1 MNLITLEKVGQ
12 DCKMTINEKA
22 NTFKYQATLR
32 IDYDESELAN
42 IEHILKEDESFEE
55 MVEVFTAQPEDY
67 KIYVSLSCK
76 NRTLTLQSL
85 ILEKTYLEEQ
95 NIKNFQDYAESK
107 LLPFFNKLR
116 LLYSSSPQ
124 DVAHTT
130 AIKTPEGKSNVLA
143 SVTFDIGGASLKI
156 HNVFDKFKYSALCKA
171 NNSRLDEY
179 IDSYLAIKKFP
190 DPEFSIISSYRLYEL
205 IGQDNSIKG
214 RQYNASTGKSYYE
227 DHTGKAILEI
237 DYLAIAA
244 RNLVA
249 HGSANSQNKSESK
262 TVKALNDALGSP
274 NETFHKFDRRNENQM
289 QLIEKAAERLLSLIE
304 NYLKK
309 LIKI

>member
-12 DCKMTINEKA
+12 GCTMSMNEKA
-22 NTFKYQATLR
+22 NSFKYQATLQ
-32 IDYDESELAN
+32 IDYESELAN

-55 MVEVFTAQPEDY
+55 MVEVFTYQPEDY
-67 KIYVSLSCK
+67 KIYVSLSCE
-76 NRTLTLQSL
+76 NRALTLQSL
-85 ILEKTYLEEQ
+85 ILEKTYLEKQ
-95 NIKNFQDYAESK
+95 NIKTFEDYAESK
-107 LLPFFNKLR
+107 LLPFFNKLK

-143 SVTFDIGGASLKI
+143 AITFDIGGVCLK
-156 HNVFDKFKYSALCKA
+156 VRSDFDKFKYSALCKA

-179 IDSYLAIKKFP
+179 IDSYLAIKKFR
-190 DPEFSIISSYRLYEL
+190 DPEFSIIRSYSLYEL
-205 IGQDNSIKG
+205 IGQDNSIKS
-214 RQYNASTGKSYYE
+214 RQYNANTGKSYYE

-249 HGSANSQNKSESK
+249 HGLANAEK
-262 TVKALNDALGSP
+262 TVTALNNALGSP

-289 QLIEKAAERLLSLIE
+289 QLIEKAAQSLLSIIE
-304 NYLKK
+304 NYLKE
-309 LIKI
+309 LIKIN